1 MNHGPMKTS
10 LALAV
15 ALTLG
20 AAAPVAHS
28 KAAGSKPRT
37 TPAASASASAPNK
50 AGAPKDGLREIEI
63 ATPRVGLAA
72 VLPELAETL
81 GDVDLGPSPQPGTS
95 RVLSASDVRE
105 ALTSQGISGEFE
117 LPHAVRLVRKMA
129 TLTPERLDEL
139 TREAVLEAGLKTGLR
154 LKTVKAPPR
163 IRVAAGYTRVS
174 AKVAR
179 PPRKTGEWTTT
190 VVLSF
195 ESEEQLLARVAVPV
209 IFDVSAEAALPDASK
224 GQSLTVVV
232 MAGLVEIRAKGIAGE
247 NANVGDVLPITLRP
261 SGRVV
266 RARLVAKDR
275 AVTEGVSS

>member
-1 MNHGPMKTS
+1 MNLTPKTTS

-15 ALTLG
+15 ALG
-20 AAAPVAHS
+20 AAAPVAHG
-28 KAAGSKPRT
+28 KAAARTSKT
-37 TPAASASASAPNK
+37 ASAASAPQSAPTD
-50 AGAPKDGLREIEI
+50 PLREIEL

-81 GDVDLGPSPQPGTS
+81 GDVDLGPAPQPGTS
-95 RVLSASDVRE
+95 RVLSAVEVRE

-117 LPHAVRLVRKMA
+117 LPTAVRLVRKMD
-129 TLTPERLDEL
+129 TLTTERLGEL
-139 TREAVLEAGLKTGLR
+139 TREAVLAAGLKAGLR

-163 IRVAAGYTRVS
+163 IRVAAGFTRVS

-179 PPRKTGEWTTT
+179 PPRRTGEWTTT

-195 ESEEQLLARVAVPV
+195 EAEEQLLARVAVPV
-209 IFDVSAEAALPDASK
+209 VFDVSAEAALPDASK
-224 GQSLTVVV
+224 GQMLTVVV
-232 MAGLVEIRAKGIAGE
+232 MAGLVEIRAKGVAGD

-275 AVTEGVSS
+275 AVTEGASS

>member
-1 MNHGPMKTS
+1 MNLTPKTTS

-15 ALTLG
+15 ALG
-20 AAAPVAHS
+20 AAAPVAHGQAAARTS
-28 KAAGSKPRT
+28 KTAS
-37 TPAASASASAPNK
+37 AASAPQSAPTD
-50 AGAPKDGLREIEI
+50 PLREIEL

-81 GDVDLGPSPQPGTS
+81 GDVDLGPAPQPGTS
-95 RVLSASDVRE
+95 RVLSAVEVRE
-105 ALTSQGISGEFE
+105 ALTSQGISGEVE
-117 LPHAVRLVRKMA
+117 LPTAVRLVRKMD
-129 TLTPERLDEL
+129 TLTTERLGEL
-139 TREAVLEAGLKTGLR
+139 TREAVLAAGLKAGLR

-163 IRVAAGYTRVS
+163 IRVAAGFTRVS

-179 PPRKTGEWTTT
+179 PPRRTGEWTTT

-195 ESEEQLLARVAVPV
+195 EAEEQLLARVAVPV
-209 IFDVSAEAALPDASK
+209 VFDVSAEAALPDASK
-224 GQSLTVVV
+224 GQMLTVVV
-232 MAGLVEIRAKGIAGE
+232 MAGLVEIRAKGVAGD

-275 AVTEGVSS
+275 AVTEGASS